1 MIGHYVALIKRELW
15 EHRSIFVTPIAI
27 ASVVTLGTLTALAFA
42 GEFQQELNLA
52 IFGAQNVAG
61 ETERKAVLTG
71 LFLMSSWLF
80 MLGLGVLTV
89 FYALDSLYAER
100 KDKSILFW
108 RSLPVTDAET
118 VISKLLTALFV
129 IPTVAMVGIIGTHL
143 INLVL
148 TGLWV
153 SSKGGDAGMLVWGSV
168 SLFDNWFAMIVVLYA
183 IAIWMSPFI
192 GWFLFVSA
200 WTKRSPLLMA
210 FLPLVLIPMIEG
222 IFLRSAHFAEAVWG
236 RSAMIPIFAGIDMER
251 FFDED
256 NPMHGAA
263 NIPEEMTS
271 LLAHLDFGKF
281 ITTVDTW
288 IGIIVCGLLTTA
300 AIYVRRYRDES

>member
-15 EHRSIFVTPIAI
+15 EHRSIFVTPIVI
-27 ASVVTLGTLTALAFA
+27 ASVVTLGTLTALVFV
-42 GEFQQELNLA
+42 GEFQNELNLA

-71 LFLMSSWLF
+71 LFLGSSWLF
-80 MLGLGVLTV
+80 VLGLSVLTV

-118 VISKLLTALFV
+118 VVSKLLTALFV
-129 IPTVAMVGIIGTHL
+129 IPAIAIIGIMVTHL
-143 INLVL
+143 VNLVV
-148 TGLWV
+148 TSLWV
-153 SSKGGDAGMLVWGSV
+153 TTKGGDAGLLIWSSV
-168 SLFDNWFAMIVVLYA
+168 SLFDNWFAMIIVLFA
-183 IAIWMSPFI
+183 FAIWMSPFV

-236 RSAMIPIFAGIDMER
+236 RSALIPIFAGIDMER

-256 NPMHGAA
+256 NPIRGAA
-263 NIPEEMTS
+263 NMPEEMVS
-271 LLAHLDFGKF
+271 LLTHLDVGRFV
-281 ITTVDTW
+281 TSVDTW